1 MLKVAKHIAA
11 ASLLVIATNTM
22 AYAQPVRM
30 TCTGIEGQFGVYF
43 DPSSETLI
51 IDRERNM
58 FDTQMEAHKYT
69 VEEVTQITGGY
80 KVVGLESA
88 VGPRVIVNTG
98 NNKSIEYTELH
109 LGSAFETDV
118 CR

>member
-1 MLKVAKHIAA
+1 MLK
-11 ASLLVIATNTM
+11 ATNYITM
-22 AYAQPVRM
+22 VFLMTTASITLAYAQPVRM
-30 TCTGIEGQFGVYF
+30 TCSGTEGHFGVYF
-43 DPSSETLI
+43 DPSSKTLI

-58 FDTQMEAHKYT
+58 FDNQMEAHKYT
-69 VEEVTQITGGY
+69 VEEITQITGGY

-88 VGPRVIVNTG
+88 AGPRVVVNTG
-98 NNKSIEYTELH
+98 NAKSIEYTELH

>member
-1 MLKVAKHIAA
+1 MLKFAQHIVGAFF
-11 ASLLVIATNTM
+11 LFIATNTM

-30 TCTGIEGQFGVYF
+30 TCTGSEGPFGVYF
-43 DPSSETLI
+43 DPSSKTLI

-58 FDTQMEAHKYT
+58 FDTRMEAHKYT
-69 VEEVTQITGGY
+69 VEEVTQIAGGY
-80 KVVGLESA
+80 KVVGLESG
-88 VGPRVIVNTG
+88 VGPRVIVKTG

-118 CR
+118 CQ